1 MTACTTEAP
10 RAIEGLARILLVN
23 DDPASRLALQAVLRA
38 GGYTV
43 DSAASAA
50 EAIAKLDEGEYELVL
65 TDLRMETPEAG
76 YRVLAH
82 AKIVDYRPAAAL
94 LQAYR
99 EEGVADPDLPADESI
114 LIAPENLPELLAK
127 VADLVAA
134 RAMRRAARAL
144 RHPGS

>member
-10 RAIEGLARILLVN
+10 RAVEGLARILLVN

-38 GGYTV
+38 GGYAV

-82 AKIVDYRPAAAL
+82 ARIVEYRPAAAL
-94 LQAYR
+94 LQAFR
-99 EEGVADPDLPADESI
+99 DESPAEPDAIADESL

-134 RAMRRAARAL
+134 RATRRAARAL
-144 RHPGS
+144 RQSGY

>member
-1 MTACTTEAP
+1 MATCTTETP
-10 RAIEGLARILLVN
+10 RAFEGLARILLVN

-38 GGYTV
+38 GGYAV
-43 DSAASAA
+43 DAAASAA
-50 EAIAKLDEGEYELVL
+50 EAIAKLDQGEYELVL
-65 TDLRMETPEAG
+65 TDLRMETPQAG

-82 AKIVDYRPAAAL
+82 ARIVDYRPAAAL

-99 EEGVADPDLPADESI
+99 EESPIELDVPADEPI

-134 RAMRRAARAL
+134 RATRRAARAL
-144 RHPGS
+144 RHSGC